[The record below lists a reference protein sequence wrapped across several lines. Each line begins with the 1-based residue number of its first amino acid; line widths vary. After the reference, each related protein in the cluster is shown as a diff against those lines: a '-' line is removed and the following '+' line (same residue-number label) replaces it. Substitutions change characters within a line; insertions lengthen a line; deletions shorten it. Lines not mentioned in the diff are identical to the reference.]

1 VTGGANGSS
10 RDFPTKGTVMRGS
23 GLIWTIVG
31 VLLIVALVIFI
42 F

>member
-1 VTGGANGSS
+1 MERPTGPL
-10 RDFPTKGTVMRGS
+10 DFSTKGTLMRGS